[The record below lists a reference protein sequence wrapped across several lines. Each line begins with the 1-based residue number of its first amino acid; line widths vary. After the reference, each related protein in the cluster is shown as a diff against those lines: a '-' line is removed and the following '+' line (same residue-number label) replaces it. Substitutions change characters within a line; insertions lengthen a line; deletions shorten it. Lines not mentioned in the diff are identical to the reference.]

1 MADELRGGCEMKERQ
16 PDGWHVPHY
25 SSYGNIWLARE
36 VSVTAEE
43 VGAKLAIYPATI
55 VQARYA
61 GAYEGAPWLCFPLHP
76 RWLLEPVWREWD
88 GDEIACEAFWRR
100 VRERFGLIGRG
111 DSPTAAYDDLI
122 DQACARVGVDR
133 AALTEEPA

>member
-1 MADELRGGCEMKERQ
+1 MKERQ
-16 PDGWHVPHY
+16 PDGWHVPH
-25 SSYGNIWLARE
+25 STSYGNIWLARE
-36 VSVTAEE
+36 IRLTTEG

-55 VQARYA
+55 VQARYN

-76 RWLLEPVWREWD
+76 RWLLEPDWREWD

-100 VRERFGLIGRG
+100 SRSQQERFNLIGRG

-122 DQACARVGVDR
+122 DKACARVGVDR

>member
-1 MADELRGGCEMKERQ
+1 MKARQ
-16 PDGWHVPHY
+16 PDSWHETHRV
-25 SSYGNIWLARE
+25 SYANIWRTRASR
-36 VSVTAEE
+36 VTTDG
-43 VGAKLAIYPATI
+43 VDAKLAIYPATI
-55 VQARYA
+55 VQARYN
-61 GAYEGAPWLCFPLHP
+61 GAYEGVPWLCFPLHP
-76 RWLLEPVWREWD
+76 RWLLEPDWREWD

-100 VRERFGLIGRG
+100 TREQQERFSLIGRG